1 MNVRKLLAKVLLL
14 VPDEY
19 KSNRQYTNA
28 KEFIEHYEPELAL
41 DSFIELTDE
50 TEGIFPNDFW
60 LGLIEAAEKMKL
72 PNTIQYLN
80 TIRQDNN

>member
-1 MNVRKLLAKVLLL
+1 MNVRKVLFKVLLL

-41 DSFIELTDE
+41 ESFIELVDE
-50 TEGIFPNDFW
+50 TEGSFSNEFW
-60 LGLIEAAEKMKL
+60 LGLIEAAEKMHLNNK
-72 PNTIQYLN
+72 IHYLKGMLQSN
-80 TIRQDNN
+80 